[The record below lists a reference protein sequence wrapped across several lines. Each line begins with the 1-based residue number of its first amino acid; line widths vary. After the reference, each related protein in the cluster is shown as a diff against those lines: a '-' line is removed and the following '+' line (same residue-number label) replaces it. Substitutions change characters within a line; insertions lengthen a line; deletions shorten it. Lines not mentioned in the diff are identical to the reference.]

1 MCGVLFYEASENH
14 SQLEHTVKSVALPV
28 FDTLP
33 ASAPRA
39 PLACRLGDCVAGA
52 SATVV
57 SLGCGENEAC
67 RLRELGLMEGSS
79 ISIVDA
85 RHCMLLDVRGSRL
98 ALSPA
103 ITAGITVLP
112 TR

>member
-1 MCGVLFYEASENH
+1 VSPV
-14 SQLEHTVKSVALPV
+14 SLPV
-28 FDTLP
+28 VEPLVAN
-33 ASAPRA
+33 ASRA
-39 PLACRLGDCVAGA
+39 PLACRLGDCQAGA

-67 RLRELGLMEGSS
+67 RLRELGLMEGASVN
-79 ISIVDA
+79 IVDA

>member
-1 MCGVLFYEASENH
+1 M
-14 SQLEHTVKSVALPV
+14 TSVALPV
-28 FDTLP
+28 V
-33 ASAPRA
+33 A
-39 PLACRLGDCVAGA
+39 PLAASVSKAPIACRLGDCVSGA

-67 RLRELGLMEGSS
+67 RLRELGLMEGAS
-79 ISIVDA
+79 INVVDA
-85 RHCMLLDVRGSRL
+85 RHCMLLDVRGSRF